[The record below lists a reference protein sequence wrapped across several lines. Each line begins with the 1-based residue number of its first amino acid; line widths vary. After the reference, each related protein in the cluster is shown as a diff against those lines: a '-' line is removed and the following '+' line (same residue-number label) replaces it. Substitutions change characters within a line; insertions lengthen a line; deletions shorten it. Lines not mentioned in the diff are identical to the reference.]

1 MGWGLRAT
9 APVDRGGLVI
19 EYIGEVLD
27 ETQMQVCG
35 RRVIC
40 ATLFCLVFIYFRLA
54 LLVLFGEY
62 DAILV

>member
-27 ETQMQVCG
+27 ETQMQVSDISG
-35 RRVIC
+35 K
-40 ATLFCLVFIYFRLA
+40 
-54 LLVLFGEY
+54 LLSL
-62 DAILV
+62 L